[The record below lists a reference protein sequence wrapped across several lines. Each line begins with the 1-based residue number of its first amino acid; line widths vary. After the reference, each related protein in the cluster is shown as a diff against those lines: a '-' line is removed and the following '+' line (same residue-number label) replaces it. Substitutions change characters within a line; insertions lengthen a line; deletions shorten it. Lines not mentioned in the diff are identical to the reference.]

1 MVLKNFFTQ
10 YYEFNLRH
18 IVNYAQN
25 NLDLLFHYEEQT
37 ADTFKWPW
45 RFEYNLFLNK
55 WEDFVIF
62 EVALMIFVGHA
73 QNTVN

>member
-1 MVLKNFFTQ
+1 MWTFFIMVLKNFFTQ

-37 ADTFKWPW
+37 ADTFK
-45 RFEYNLFLNK
+45 
-55 WEDFVIF
+55 
-62 EVALMIFVGHA
+62 
-73 QNTVN
+73 

>member
-1 MVLKNFFTQ
+1 MFLPSIIRLILSKKKRKMSTFFIMVLKNFFTQ

-37 ADTFKWPW
+37 ADTFK
-45 RFEYNLFLNK
+45 
-55 WEDFVIF
+55 
-62 EVALMIFVGHA
+62 
-73 QNTVN
+73 

>member
-45 RFEYNLFLNK
+45 TFLIQPFLRWMRGLFNL
-55 WEDFVIF
+55 

-73 QNTVN
+73 QKT